1 MLTATKSLVGGAC
14 AAPSPARRR
23 TFVVPEAR
31 RKPGNGRRTSVSK
44 VGSTSTTTTTT
55 TTLSSDSNGT
65 AVGTVTRPDAHVRD
79 RTQTTEMKA
88 TVTVHMSKAAGVRD
102 FLYDLILKT
111 WLHVDLVSSELDP
124 QTGQEWEPISG
135 AVKHSGRVDDEWD
148 MYEATFKVPGSFGPI
163 GAVQVTN
170 YHHSEMLL
178 GDIEVFPTGQ
188 EESAVTFHCNSWI
201 DPSHCTPDKRV
212 FFPARSYLP
221 SQTPKGVEAL
231 RKRELEILRG
241 TGCGER
247 KEHDRIYDYDVYND
261 LGNPDDEK
269 NPTTRPVLGGKEHPY
284 PRRCRTGRPR
294 SKKDPFSEERSHKDH
309 IYVPRDEAF
318 TERKM
323 GAFDTK
329 KFMSQL
335 HALTTGIKTAK
346 HKDQSFP
353 SLSAIDK
360 LYDDNFRNQPVQ
372 PEGGKLRFVI
382 DLLETELLH
391 LFKLEGAAFL
401 EGIRRVFKFETPEIH
416 DRDKFAW
423 FRDEEFARQTIA
435 GMNPLSI
442 QLVTVYNYVA
452 IVPFSLHFQGKENYS
467 LIVLPI
473 SI

>member
-55 TTLSSDSNGT
+55 TTLSTDSNGT
-65 AVGTVTRPDAHVRD
+65 AVGTVARPDAHVRD

-124 QTGQEWEPISG
+124 KRGRSGSPSPGPSSTQVEWTTSGTCTRPPSRCRDPLDPLAPFKSQTTTTARCCWGTSRSSPPARRSPP
-135 AVKHSGRVDDEWD
+135 SRFT
-148 MYEATFKVPGSFGPI
+148 ATPGSTPRT
-163 GAVQVTN
+163 APPT
-170 YHHSEMLL
+170 S
-178 GDIEVFPTGQ
+178 VF
-188 EESAVTFHCNSWI
+188 S
-201 DPSHCTPDKRV
+201 
-212 FFPARSYLP
+212 FPRRSYLP
-221 SQTPKGVEAL
+221 SQTPKGVEGL

-261 LGNPDDEK
+261 LGNPDDKK

-372 PEGGKLRFVI
+372 PEGGKQ
-382 DLLETELLH
+382 
-391 LFKLEGAAFL
+391 
-401 EGIRRVFKFETPEIH
+401 
-416 DRDKFAW
+416 FAW

-442 QLVTVYNYVA
+442 QNYICRSFLSRA
-452 IVPFSLHFQGKENYS
+452 SWMRQPTARRT
-467 LIVLPI
+467 P
-473 SI
+473 